1 MDSYLSWFVY
11 VLSSSLGVVAVTFL
25 GYAIGGAIGAYV
37 MSAIMLTAEISDS
50 IYDSTNTIQ
59 PEISLPLGFGIP
71 LLLMLPGILIR
82 YGLAKKPLSLLKSA
96 GIAFFLWFVVMHS
109 VFANPMGIEYSGI
122 LAAMTLWI
130 CFTGFSHP
138 FRKAKLKRIQPA
150 SGLTEGERM
159 LTVNFNDGKPSGWV
173 DEKQVFQW
181 YTDGKIDASTWVYPS
196 DSREWQ
202 RLEDACSLL
211 PSKGPGVNETQPTAP
226 QRQRRADTQVAE
238 TPARR
243 PQKSVGAPAHS
254 PRLIFR
260 GSSQLQNMESSEL
273 MAELESGKLGPRAVE
288 EVVSELKRRGITVDQ

>member
-1 MDSYLSWFVY
+1 MDTYLSWLVY
-11 VLSSSLGVVAVTFL
+11 VFSSSLGIVAVTFV
-25 GYAIGGAIGAYV
+25 GYAIGGATGAYV
-37 MSAIMLTAEISDS
+37 MSAVTLTGRISGAIWDA
-50 IYDSTNTIQ
+50 TNTLQ
-59 PEISLPLGFGIP
+59 PEITIPLGFGIP
-71 LLLMLPGILIR
+71 LFLMLPGILIR
-82 YGLAKKPLSLLKSA
+82 YGLAKKQLSLLKSA
-96 GIAFFLWFVVMHS
+96 GIAFALWFVVMHS

-138 FRKAKLKRIQPA
+138 FRRAKLECIQST

-196 DSREWQ
+196 DGREWQ

-211 PSKGPGVNETQPTAP
+211 PSKSPGVKENQPTAP

-243 PQKSVGAPAHS
+243 PQKSVGASAHA
-254 PRLIFR
+254 PRQIFR
-260 GSSQLQNMESSEL
+260 GSSELQNMESSEL